1 MKQKNKVSEDED
13 NQDILDEIE
22 AVEEKLAE
30 LVAKKNNEK
39 VMINFGSL
47 SKTDTTLS
55 VNGMWASKKRIF
67 PKNPPNLPVAKK
79 DINGKILTSH
89 QDLKNL
95 YLDKFVHRLRW
106 RPIRDKY
113 EDLFLLKEQLCEM
126 RLQLSKFNKSP
137 DWTEHQ
143 LNKVLSSLKDNKSH
157 DPHGIVNELFKPGV
171 GGKKLVSLLLIML
184 NGIKHEISFPEFM
197 ELSDIVSI

>member
-1 MKQKNKVSEDED
+1 
-13 NQDILDEIE
+13 
-22 AVEEKLAE
+22 
-30 LVAKKNNEK
+30 
-39 VMINFGSL
+39 
-47 SKTDTTLS
+47 
-55 VNGMWASKKRIF
+55 
-67 PKNPPNLPVAKK
+67 
-79 DINGKILTSH
+79 
-89 QDLKNL
+89 
-95 YLDKFVHRLRW
+95 
-106 RPIRDKY
+106 
-113 EDLFLLKEQLCEM
+113 M